1 MSIRVENIKPL
12 LGSFVHVDKSALLDN
27 ETIAQCQE
35 LLETR
40 GVLVFPRIGLTDKEQ
55 VAFTDRL
62 GTRVVFTTAVPGG
75 DGEDPDIYKI
85 SLDPKFNP
93 QPEYVQGT
101 FFWHMDGLNSNIP
114 PPKATVLSARR
125 CAPKGGQTEFASTY
139 LAYESLPEQD
149 KADIE
154 GLSAMHSVLSSMR
167 RVVDD
172 PTERDL
178 ERWAQPPIKEHPLVW
193 KRRSGRKSLIIGSSA
208 DHVIGMPVPD
218 GRALLARLVEWA
230 AQPDFYLQHQWS
242 EGDLVVWDNTGTLH
256 RVRPYDRTSGR
267 TMHRTSIAGHEQVA

>member
-1 MSIRVENIKPL
+1 MSVRVENLKPL
-12 LGSFVHVDKSALLDN
+12 LGSIVHVDKSALLDE
-27 ETIAQCQE
+27 ETISLCQE
-35 LLETR
+35 LLEKR
-40 GVLVFPRIGLTDKEQ
+40 GVLVFPRINVTDAEQ

-62 GTRVVFTTAVPGG
+62 GTRVVFTNQVPGG
-75 DGEDPDIYKI
+75 DIDPDIYQI
-85 SLDPKFNP
+85 SLDPKLNP

-101 FFWHMDGLNSNIP
+101 FFWHMDGLNSHIP

-125 CAPKGGQTEFASTY
+125 CALKGGQTEFASTY
-139 LAYESLPEQD
+139 LAYETLPESE

-154 GLSAMHSVLSSMR
+154 GLMVRHSVLSSMR
-167 RVVDD
+167 RVVEN
-172 PTERDL
+172 PSERDL
-178 ERWAQPPIKEHPLVW
+178 ARWAQPPIKDHPLVW

-208 DHVIGMPVPD
+208 DHVIGMPTPD

-230 AQPDFYLQHQWS
+230 AQPDFYYQHAWQ

>member
-85 SLDPKFNP
+85 TLDPKFNP

-114 PPKATVLSARR
+114 PPKATVFRRDTVLRRVGNRIREHLSWLTRHCPRR
-125 CAPKGGQTEFASTY
+125 QGRFR
-139 LAYESLPEQD
+139 
-149 KADIE
+149 
-154 GLSAMHSVLSSMR
+154 GLSAVHSVLSNMKRIIDAPS
-167 RVVDD
+167 
-172 PTERDL
+172 ERDF
-178 ERWAQPPIKEHPLVW
+178 ERWNAPPVKEHPLVW
-193 KRRSGRKSLIIGSSA
+193 KRRPRDASHSSSA
-208 DHVIGMPVPD
+208 QRPISSWACRLPTAV
-218 GRALLARLVEWA
+218 RYWLALIEWA
-230 AQPDFYLQHQWS
+230 AQPDFYYQ
-242 EGDLVVWDNTGTLH
+242 
-256 RVRPYDRTSGR
+256 TSMDGGR
-267 TMHRTSIAGHEQVA
+267 SRRLG